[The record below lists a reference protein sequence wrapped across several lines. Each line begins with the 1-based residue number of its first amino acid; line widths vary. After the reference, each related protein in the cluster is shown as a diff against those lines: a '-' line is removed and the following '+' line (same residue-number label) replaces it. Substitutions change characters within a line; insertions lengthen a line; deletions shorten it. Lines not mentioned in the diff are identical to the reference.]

1 MKIFDVN
8 NKNFERLT
16 FQEINFEFR
25 SSNHWRRLNLNY
37 IFLCVRSRV
46 YNEHLKNPHRKV
58 VSICERVEDKN
69 IAKKHRVYK
78 SEEERFVMVWC
89 VDDET

>member
-1 MKIFDVN
+1 MKKQNQWSTQNMKIFDVN

-46 YNEHLKNPHRKV
+46 YNEIRTEKWCQFVKELKIK
-58 VSICERVEDKN
+58 I
-69 IAKKHRVYK
+69 
-78 SEEERFVMVWC
+78 
-89 VDDET
+89 